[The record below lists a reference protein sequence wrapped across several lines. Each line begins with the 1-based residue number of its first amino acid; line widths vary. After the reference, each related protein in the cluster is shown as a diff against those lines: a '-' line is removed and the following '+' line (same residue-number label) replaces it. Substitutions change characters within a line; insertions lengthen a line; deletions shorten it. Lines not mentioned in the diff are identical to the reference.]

1 MRKTENKMVNDIS
14 LTASMRSNLLS
25 LQNTQSLMDRTQER
39 LSTGKKVNSAIDN
52 PSSYYTARS
61 LTNRA
66 SDLSALLDSMGQG
79 IQTIQAANEG
89 IEAVTSFVEQAKA
102 LINTARDTSAG
113 TDGGMTVSGDFA
125 ATAATKKNV
134 TFDIS
139 INGGAAETLTI
150 EDVGNDSTTQDIEQ
164 LRANVEAGL
173 KALTAPEAADF
184 TVEVSDDG
192 KSLVIK
198 NADPTV
204 SFTIS
209 KKTGGSNT
217 DTINGL
223 TLTGTKPAGGN
234 DRTSAQA
241 QYNEILNQIN
251 QLAKDSGYKGV
262 NLLAGGELKVK
273 FNEKGDSSLTITGE
287 NASAQGLG
295 LADAEDWAKVETATT
310 QAKTALENAQKTL
323 TTAQNATVAPSGAD
337 YTTEEAKQQA
347 IATAQQDVDTKQ
359 AAYDALV
366 KTDTAAQKTKIEDS
380 IKLVDAAI
388 STLRTWASDFGNN
401 YSIVQSREDFTE
413 NLINVLTEGADKLT
427 LADMNEESANMLAL
441 QTRQQL
447 AINSLSLASQAAQ
460 SVLQLF

>member
-1 MRKTENKMVNDIS
+1 MVNDIS

-150 EDVGNDSTTQDIEQ
+150 EDVGNDSATQDIEQ

-173 KALTAPEAADF
+173 KGLAAPEAADF

-209 KKTGGSNT
+209 KDADGSNT

-223 TLTGTKPAGGN
+223 TLTGTKPAGTN
-234 DRTSAQA
+234 DRVSAQA

-251 QLAKDSGYKGV
+251 QLAKDSSYKGV
-262 NLLAGGELKVK
+262 NLLQGEELTVT
-273 FNEKGDSSLTITGE
+273 FNEGRTSKLLITGHMADVE
-287 NASAQGLG
+287 GLG
-295 LADAEDWAKVETATT
+295 LIEGADWDNPDNV
-310 QAKTALENAQKTL
+310 ALENAL
-323 TTAQNATVAPSGAD
+323 DAVDNA
-337 YTTEEAKQQA
+337 
-347 IATAQQDVDTKQ
+347 IN
-359 AAYDALV
+359 
-366 KTDTAAQKTKIEDS
+366 
-380 IKLVDAAI
+380 
-388 STLRTWASDFGNN
+388 TLRNWAAEFGNN
-401 YSIVQSREDFTE
+401 YSILQSREDFTE
-413 NLINVLTEGADKLT
+413 KLINVLTEGSDKLT

>member
-1 MRKTENKMVNDIS
+1 MVNDIS

-287 NASAQGLG
+287 NASATGLK
-295 LADAEDWAKVETATT
+295 LADATAW
-310 QAKTALENAQKTL
+310 
-323 TTAQNATVAPSGAD
+323 ATVADPDDGA
-337 YTTEEAKQQA
+337 TEDELK
-347 IATAQQDVDTKQ
+347 
-359 AAYDALV
+359 
-366 KTDTAAQKTKIEDS
+366 AQKKAIEAS
-380 IKLVDAAI
+380 IGLVDAAI